1 MNYQRKYDLSISY
14 NFGILPILMIF
25 NIVLS
30 STFICCNYDKGLFIF
45 VSILSLI
52 LEAAP
57 FLNKKLF
64 SDKNKTKLPNL
75 ENDLKNL
82 FYNIDLSYI
91 DQIFEEYNDYKESM
105 PKFAFITIFVLF
117 VLQFII
123 FILLASIK
131 TSDDSSENTDSKK
144 KIRRCSLTFHLSFG
158 LGTFIITAISTF
170 FYYKCGNR
178 YSNNFKSDKY
188 IYNITTCYYH
198 NYDFY
203 SIYPDYQNRIIEEYY
218 YEDYPYLE
226 EIYNIYED
234 DNSNHKIK
242 LFWFAH
248 GKRGSIFFLLAIII
262 QPIIAIIS
270 FILLCCFKRKNKCH
284 AGFIVFEIIL
294 ILLKCSI
301 VLWPFIWSI
310 KKFRNDLVNTNENIK
325 HIIDDYLKKDI
336 YYLL

>member
-1 MNYQRKYDLSISY
+1 
-14 NFGILPILMIF
+14 
-25 NIVLS
+25 
-30 STFICCNYDKGLFIF
+30 
-45 VSILSLI
+45 
-52 LEAAP
+52 
-57 FLNKKLF
+57 
-64 SDKNKTKLPNL
+64 
-75 ENDLKNL
+75 
-82 FYNIDLSYI
+82 
-91 DQIFEEYNDYKESM
+91 M
-105 PKFAFITIFVLF
+105 PKFVFITIFVLF

-144 KIRRCSLTFHLSFG
+144 KIRRCSLTFNLSFG

-178 YSNNFKSDKY
+178 YSNNFKLDKY

-226 EIYNIYED
+226 EIYNISED

-242 LFWFAH
+242 LFWFAL

-262 QPIIAIIS
+262 QPIIAIIY

-284 AGFIVFEIIL
+284 AGFIVFEII
-294 ILLKCSI
+294 
-301 VLWPFIWSI
+301 
-310 KKFRNDLVNTNENIK
+310 
-325 HIIDDYLKKDI
+325 
-336 YYLL
+336 